1 MEQIL
6 VRNLPEGTKALLKSR
21 ALKHN
26 HSVEAEVRQILT
38 ETLKPQ
44 TSNLVDLISL
54 EHGAEIDFEPKRLGL
69 SARVSEL

>member
-38 ETLKPQ
+38 ETL
-44 TSNLVDLISL
+44 
-54 EHGAEIDFEPKRLGL
+54 
-69 SARVSEL
+69 